1 MFCILLE
8 YLIYAMTRAHKGL
21 PIHDQFKSEQN
32 QVTLGADCV
41 LKLNQIQCWRLGR
54 GENQSTSKK
63 NLSDQTENQQNQL
76 TYKAEAG
83 NRTRG

>member
-41 LKLNQIQCWRLGR
+41 LKLNIHLRILQ
-54 GENQSTSKK
+54 K
-63 NLSDQTENQQNQL
+63 NLSVILKETCF
-76 TYKAEAG
+76 
-83 NRTRG
+83 